1 MDTSYSSGSQ
11 QAYPYQYYGQQY
23 PCPYYPPGSEYSGYS
38 PGSTQYPYGDYR
50 QSPPQPPPPGSS
62 QSSPSPH
69 DYYLQSQGNQYYYDQ
84 PYPSPAAYTGY
95 PYPPRNSGPSY
106 PSQAH
111 GHTPHYDSAAAYAAW
126 TATQNPHGIEGDNV
140 STGNDLAVEDVSTP
154 PQSRT
159 GVEAV
164 EVDCMMRVK
173 EESPLSALQENK
185 PTNRV
190 KIESQTV
197 FEDIG
202 NLPGETMGSPVPAE
216 KNKALTM
223 VKQASLISPTSNP
236 SNIPGN
242 GGAMVPQAAESER
255 TLAYDAD
262 RITPSSPLTYGTKSA
277 DREESRNASPTK
289 KQVSEV
295 TVVERNGAKVSTD
308 QKPRGQES
316 SDDSLSELSEVDDE
330 SLSSTSEPTSSDHEH
345 SSPASVHGSPNHS
358 RSHSFNVEDFI
369 GPFIDPN
376 DMASDDYEYTDSGAA
391 SSSSDERGAG
401 LGEDRS
407 RQGSRQLSARN
418 GRIDGRAKKRSPAK
432 RTVDSD
438 SNSEPSH
445 RTSRRRSRVTRSMSK
460 QTPSSLRARKQIT
473 PDGRTSRQNVLQD
486 WDELAHLFPSGDDED
501 DSTEVTSRRRGR
513 PPSNKTKAMREFKK
527 NQVALYE
534 QLKEKAELRSRDGQV
549 GPNGNTKQEGTK
561 QTIPAPAIV
570 KSREGEGFSFGARF
584 IRWER
589 LDERDRSGRTFLF
602 KAASR
607 GDYELC
613 RTLVEAGADVHPKDN
628 AGWTALHEACLEGH
642 LTIASLLIQHGA
654 DVNVPGDNEDTPLHD
669 AVQRGH
675 QEVVGCLLLHGASIN
690 AKNADGETP
699 FTVAD
704 ENMKNV
710 IKNWL
715 DKAKR
720 VLAVDKA
727 GRTPLHDACA
737 DGDLIAVRR
746 NLSFGA
752 DINWADNAG
761 WTPLHEAALA
771 GHEECVQELLTNGAE
786 INALGFGNDTPLHDA
801 AANSHQDVV
810 RLLLEYGADPTRKNL
825 KGASPVDL
833 AKEDSIKELL
843 SENPE
848 KWKPYKMAL
857 RRPMSALQQAVARSM
872 LVQNADALKQVST
885 GDERREPDHQRRFDR
900 RSSTDSQGDGVYDGQ
915 HTSHGKTKSGS
926 ASEKNEYFRHG
937 GLKETDSPFQSE
949 RDRRKFEQLWQI
961 LQRDES
967 AKSPGQEGR
976 IPRSDNARKR
986 KRPSVGD
993 ASSEDDEQTSADAAV
1008 VKKAAGSRRTSGVSG
1023 KRIGRPPGKRSDKGK
1038 SCTPDVENGRPHLEN
1053 LIQAC
1058 TVGAKDKNQSISVTS
1073 VAPPEAASHRSKS
1086 VEEIVRMMNSESSD
1100 AEDDAEVSKRQRL
1113 NSGDSVSLQA
1123 PPATRQKREDTSSYV
1138 SSIDEPPQVPPKE
1151 SQTSLPATVPL
1162 DTPEKADKQ
1171 MIQKEEAEF
1180 FDMTTTNGIKE
1191 ESPTGEKKITLRR
1204 KDAES
1209 GERFARRSRREAP
1222 RSSVPNGAARKASKV
1237 DRECGHDET
1246 TRRGHGD
1253 PFHMR
1258 KSIEDPPSVSAK
1270 CCTNEKE
1277 HSERSPGATKKQ
1289 RASKSPVRKKRKA
1302 AISKD
1307 AVVAEDDGRKGDD
1320 KSRSKA
1326 EGTNGSSTLDEAF
1339 PAGSLILSVQL
1350 GAAPGALHEDALAS
1364 ASKHITVGVCA
1375 TSPVAP
1381 DVPLSSYKKK
1391 RISNGGIPRISGY
1404 QRATGPDDSR
1414 NDSAKDLAPDS
1425 TTVAPVTRTGRI
1437 DPIREAAAKEYRLRR
1452 CLPLYAMY
1460 LTEETVESG
1469 EGGTG
1474 PMSSDRPRTRARWMV
1489 DMQIGLLFGYRNGRE
1504 LLDHY
1509 QHLTRRVANSVE
1521 KDRLEKTCVAE
1532 AVFTSMVHAKPECAR
1547 WAKTVEIGDAGS
1559 GRKGLRFTYYDVNF
1573 LREDE
1578 VLHEISGLRER
1589 MKTRGEWLEEATI
1602 VELDVGCGIGGG
1614 REDTDAMKG

>member
-11 QAYPYQYYGQQY
+11 QAYPYQYYSQQY

-69 DYYLQSQGNQYYYDQ
+69 DYYLQSQANQYYYDQ

-95 PYPPRNSGPSY
+95 PYPPRSSVPSY

-126 TATQNPHGIEGDNV
+126 MATQNPRGIEGDTV
-140 STGNDLAVEDVSTP
+140 STGNGVAGDGVSTS

-159 GVEAV
+159 RVDCV

-173 EESPLSALQENK
+173 EESPSSTLQENK

-190 KIESQTV
+190 KIEGQASS
-197 FEDIG
+197 EDIG
-202 NLPGETMGSPVPAE
+202 TLGREKMGSPVSE

-223 VKQASLISPTSNP
+223 VKQASLISPTSNS
-236 SNIPGN
+236 SNIPDN
-242 GGAMVPQAAESER
+242 DGARVPQAAEN
-255 TLAYDAD
+255 
-262 RITPSSPLTYGTKSA
+262 
-277 DREESRNASPTK
+277 REESRNASPTE

-295 TVVERNGAKVSTD
+295 TVVKKNGAQPYTD
-308 QKPRGQES
+308 QKPQDQGS
-316 SDDSLSELSEVDDE
+316 SDDSLSELSEVDGE
-330 SLSSTSEPTSSDHEH
+330 SLSSTSEPTGSDQEQSTPPSAH
-345 SSPASVHGSPNHS
+345 ASPNHS

-418 GRIDGRAKKRSPAK
+418 GRINGRAKKRSPAK

-460 QTPSSLRARKQIT
+460 QTPRPSRARKQIT
-473 PDGRTSRQNVLQD
+473 PDSRTSRQSVLQD
-486 WDELAHLFPSGDDED
+486 WDELAHLFPSGDDDDED
-501 DSTEVTSRRRGR
+501 DGAEVTSRRRGR

-549 GPNGNTKQEGTK
+549 GSNGNIDQEGTK
-561 QTIPAPAIV
+561 QSIPAPAIV

-642 LTIASLLIQHGA
+642 LSIASLLIQHGA

-675 QEVVGCLLLHGASIN
+675 QEVVECLLLHGASIN

-710 IKNWL
+710 IKDWL

-737 DGDLIAVRR
+737 DGDLMEVRR

-771 GHEECVQELLTNGAE
+771 GHEDCVQELLTNGAE

-825 KGASPVDL
+825 KGALPVDL
-833 AKEDSIKELL
+833 AKEESIKELL
-843 SENPE
+843 CENPE
-848 KWKPYKMAL
+848 KWKPYKTAL
-857 RRPMSALQQAVARSM
+857 KRPMSALQQAVARSM
-872 LVQNADALKQVST
+872 LVQNADALKQAST
-885 GDERREPDHQRRFDR
+885 GDERSEPDRRRRVDR
-900 RSSTDSQGDGVYDGQ
+900 RSSTDSQGDSMYDRQ
-915 HTSHGKTKSGS
+915 PSSHGKTKSGS

-976 IPRSDNARKR
+976 IPRSDNVRKR

-993 ASSEDDEQTSADAAV
+993 ASSDDDEPISADATVA
-1008 VKKAAGSRRTSGVSG
+1008 KKAAGSRRTSGVSG
-1023 KRIGRPPGKRSDKGK
+1023 KRVGRPPGKRSDKGK
-1038 SCTPDVENGRPHLEN
+1038 SCTPDAENGRPILEN
-1053 LIQAC
+1053 SIQAP
-1058 TVGAKDKNQSISVTS
+1058 TVGAKDRKQSISVTS
-1073 VAPPEAASHRSKS
+1073 VAPPETASHRSKS
-1086 VEEIVRMMNSESSD
+1086 VEEIVRMMNSDSSD
-1100 AEDDAEVSKRQRL
+1100 VENDTEVSKRQRS

-1123 PPATRQKREDTSSYV
+1123 PPATRQKREDTASYV
-1138 SSIDEPPQVPPKE
+1138 SWIDEPLEEHPKE
-1151 SQTSLPATVPL
+1151 SQTLLPAMVPL
-1162 DTPEKADKQ
+1162 DTPEKADNQ
-1171 MIQKEEAEF
+1171 LIQKEEAEF
-1180 FDMTTTNGIKE
+1180 LDMSMTNGVKE
-1191 ESPTGEKKITLRR
+1191 EALTGEKKITQRR
-1204 KDAES
+1204 KDAENV
-1209 GERFARRSRREAP
+1209 ERVARRSRREAP
-1222 RSSVPNGAARKASKV
+1222 SSSVPNGAAKKASKEHKESGR
-1237 DRECGHDET
+1237 DDK

-1253 PFHMR
+1253 SSHAP
-1258 KSIEDPPSVSAK
+1258 KSIEDSPSVSAK
-1270 CCTNEKE
+1270 CSANEKE
-1277 HSERSPGATKKQ
+1277 PSERSPGTTKKQ

-1307 AVVAEDDGRKGDD
+1307 AVAAEDDGRKGDVE
-1320 KSRSKA
+1320 SRSKA
-1326 EGTNGSSTLDEAF
+1326 EGANGSSMLDEES
-1339 PAGSLILSVQL
+1339 PAGSVVLSVQL
-1350 GAAPGALHEDALAS
+1350 GATPGAPHEETSAP

-1375 TSPVAP
+1375 TSP

-1391 RISNGGIPRISGY
+1391 RLSNGGIPRISGY
-1404 QRATGPDDSR
+1404 QRATGPDDLR

-1474 PMSSDRPRTRARWMV
+1474 TMTSDRPRTRARWMV

-1532 AVFTSMVHAKPECAR
+1532 AVFTSMVHAKPECVR

-1602 VELDVGCGIGGG
+1602 VELDVGCGGVGEGVTIP
-1614 REDTDAMKG
+1614 T